1 MLVSDNLPEHEL
13 LIKATLATTTV
24 VAPRGPPAPRSI
36 ATLSGSSTTASPKRS
51 RRYGCAV
58 GSAHSRSTGAAS
70 RASTAALT
78 RSGGGHAA
86 RASSHESPACDANA
100 GDQRRTAWSA
110 ATACGSA
117 AQPQGLVN
125 VADAAATGGAM
136 AIVVKRGQ

>member
-1 MLVSDNLPEHEL
+1 MPS
-13 LIKATLATTTV
+13 K
-24 VAPRGPPAPRSI
+24 PAQ
-36 ATLSGSSTTASPKRS
+36 LYSS
-51 RRYGCAV
+51 
-58 GSAHSRSTGAAS
+58 
-70 RASTAALT
+70 
-78 RSGGGHAA
+78 GHAT